1 MIALTTAFN
10 PKKSDLPESLQRA
23 LQGSPLRTPEGGR
36 RFVKWMLVLLLITF
50 LGQAAIFTSMS
61 VSATQVYF
69 AGMALA
75 LVSSVP
81 TLALIRYLDRRE
93 RESSWL
99 LAGSLI
105 WGAVIGTGLAAVLNA
120 FGLGLIV
127 LTETLGSMTI
137 QDLDTTNEILTAV
150 TVAPPIEELTKGL
163 GVLLIFWFLRAE
175 FDNLRDGI
183 IYGGLIGL
191 GFLIAEYSIY
201 LVDALQEGGSPP
213 YLELLAL
220 RNVFFG
226 ANYHAIWTA
235 LFGAGIGLARQTQS
249 RWVSLAAPLIFYLLA
264 VFCHALNNSLG
275 IVLIS
280 ALLGAFGI
288 DIEQN
293 MSLDMLPAIW
303 TSAAIMNIV
312 VQFWAYALLALLLIK
327 SGRDEIRVIRRYLA
341 NEIGRAVTPE
351 EYVQIENE
359 KLFMSR
365 RIPGYAGDREMA
377 IVNAQN
383 ELAFRKWHLANEGID
398 IESDPLVGAWREDI
412 AKLRGLDANMPNTV
426 SDFGSKTSPV

>member
-10 PKKSDLPESLQRA
+10 PQKSDLPVSLQRA

-69 AGMALA
+69 SGMALA

-81 TLALIRYLDRRE
+81 TLALIHYLDRRE

-137 QDLDTTNEILTAV
+137 QDLDTTNEILTAI

-201 LVDALQEGGSPP
+201 LVDALHEGGNPP

-365 RIPGYAGDREMA
+365 GIPGYSGDREKA

-398 IESDPLVGAWREDI
+398 IESDPLVEAWREDI
-412 AKLRGLDANMPNTV
+412 SKLRRMDVQPHDTV
-426 SDFGSKTSPV
+426 SDSGSKTIQG

>member
-1 MIALTTAFN
+1 MIALTTAFHAN
-10 PKKSDLPESLQRA
+10 ENDLPISLQRA
-23 LQGSPLRTPEGGR
+23 MQGSPLRTPKGGR
-36 RFVKWMLVLLLITF
+36 RFVKWMLALLLITF
-50 LGQAAIFTSMS
+50 LGQAAIFASMS
-61 VSATQVYF
+61 VSATQVFF
-69 AGMALA
+69 AGLALA
-75 LVSSVP
+75 LVSSIP
-81 TLALIRYLDRRE
+81 TLALIHYLDRRE
-93 RESSWL
+93 RESPWL

-120 FGLGLIV
+120 FGFGLIV

-137 QDLDTTNEILTAV
+137 QDLDSANEILTAI

-163 GVLLIFWFLRAE
+163 GVLFIFWFLRAE

-201 LVDALQEGGSPP
+201 LVDALQKGGSPP

-249 RWVSLAAPLIFYLLA
+249 RWISLAAPLVFYLLA
-264 VFCHALNNSLG
+264 VLGHALNNSLG
-275 IVLIS
+275 IVLTS
-280 ALLGAFGI
+280 VLLETFGI
-288 DIEQN
+288 NIDQN
-293 MSLDMLPAIW
+293 LSLDMLPAIW

-312 VQFWAYALLALLLIK
+312 VQLWAYALLAILLIK
-327 SGRDEIRVIRRYLA
+327 SGRDEIQIIRRYLA
-341 NEIGRAVTPE
+341 DEVGRAVTPE
-351 EYVQIENE
+351 EYAQTVHE
-359 KLFMSR
+359 KLFASR
-365 RIPGYAGDREMA
+365 KIPGYGEDREKA

-383 ELAFRKWHLANEGID
+383 ELAFRKWHLANEGND
-398 IESDPLVGAWREDI
+398 IESDPLVRAWREDI
-412 AKLRGLDANMPNTV
+412 ARLRGQDTERLDPL
-426 SDFGSKTSPV
+426 SDSSSKSSRM